1 MKKPEVWMISIS
13 DNPISQHYKNICVP
27 SWQKFGYSVN
37 HFEAITPRSLKN
49 SNNLKF
55 YKKIRKD
62 GKTTVDFTETEKSVW
77 YSHYYLWEM
86 CVNLNEPIIVV
97 EHDAFCLSATDQLH
111 DTEFT
116 FMCNNGKRTKN
127 GNLRL
132 LPCGAYYLTPKAAK
146 VLITKTKDKFL
157 YKDHGEF
164 CIFQNVDG
172 FIVYYLV
179 LYPDEM
185 GVKLKV
191 SYILECSTQ
200 IIDNDIGTT
209 IEHNK

>member
-62 GKTTVDFTETEKSVW
+62 GKTTVDFT
-77 YSHYYLWEM
+77 
-86 CVNLNEPIIVV
+86 
-97 EHDAFCLSATDQLH
+97 
-111 DTEFT
+111 
-116 FMCNNGKRTKN
+116 